1 MISLILTVLNEGDN
15 IRQLLDSIAG
25 QTRSADEIVIVDGGS
40 SDDTVDIA
48 RSYAERLPLR
58 LLVAAGC
65 NISQGRNL
73 AIAEAR
79 GDIIA
84 VTDAGVRLAADWL
97 EAITAPLLADASLSV
112 AAGFFR
118 ADPQTRFEIALGA
131 TTLPLAD
138 EIDAGSFLPSSRSIA
153 FRKRAALGIDGYP
166 EWLDYCEDLIFDLR
180 LLLAGERFVF
190 VPGALAYF
198 RPRANLRSYFRQY
211 YLYARGDG
219 KADLWRARHSLRYAT
234 YLILAPGIG
243 LAGWLAHPLLWL
255 GWLLGGM
262 VYLYRPYQRLPFLMR
277 AVDNRS
283 LRTWLLCI
291 AWIPLLRL
299 VGDVA
304 KMLGYPRGW
313 LWRLRHKPANWKL
326 PTLSQSVGEGS

>member
-97 EAITAPLLADASLSV
+97 EAITAPLLADA
-112 AAGFFR
+112 
-118 ADPQTRFEIALGA
+118 
-131 TTLPLAD
+131 
-138 EIDAGSFLPSSRSIA
+138 
-153 FRKRAALGIDGYP
+153 
-166 EWLDYCEDLIFDLR
+166 
-180 LLLAGERFVF
+180 
-190 VPGALAYF
+190 
-198 RPRANLRSYFRQY
+198 
-211 YLYARGDG
+211 
-219 KADLWRARHSLRYAT
+219 
-234 YLILAPGIG
+234 
-243 LAGWLAHPLLWL
+243 
-255 GWLLGGM
+255 
-262 VYLYRPYQRLPFLMR
+262 
-277 AVDNRS
+277 
-283 LRTWLLCI
+283 
-291 AWIPLLRL
+291 
-299 VGDVA
+299 
-304 KMLGYPRGW
+304 
-313 LWRLRHKPANWKL
+313 
-326 PTLSQSVGEGS
+326 

>member
-1 MISLILTVLNEGDN
+1 MISLIVTVLNEGDN

-25 QTRSADEIVIVDGGS
+25 QTRPPDEIVIVDGGS
-40 SDDTVDIA
+40 VDNTVEILRA
-48 RSYAERLPLR
+48 YGERLPLR

-84 VTDAGVRLAADWL
+84 ATDAGVRLAVDWL
-97 EAITAPLLADASLSV
+97 ETLTTPLLDDHALGV

-118 ADPQTRFEIALGA
+118 ADPQTPFEIALGA
-131 TTLPLAD
+131 ATLPLVD

-153 FRKRAALGIDGYP
+153 FRKRAAQGIGGYP

-180 LLLAGERFVF
+180 LRLAGERFVF
-190 VPGALAYF
+190 VPGAVVYF
-198 RPRANLRSYFRQY
+198 RPRPSLRKYFRQY

-219 KADLWRARHSLRYAT
+219 KADLWRKRHFVRYAT
-234 YLILAPGIG
+234 YLCLVPGIG
-243 LAGWLAHPLLWL
+243 IAGWLAHPLLWS
-255 GWLLGGM
+255 GWLIGGM
-262 VYLYRPYQRLPFLMR
+262 VYLYRPLRRLPVVLR
-277 AVDNRS
+277 AAENRS
-283 LRTWLLCI
+283 LALWMVCSAWL
-291 AWIPLLRL
+291 PLLRL
-299 VGDVA
+299 LGDMA

-313 LWRLRHKPANWKL
+313 LWRLQQKPDDWKRL
-326 PTLSQSVGEGS
+326 AE